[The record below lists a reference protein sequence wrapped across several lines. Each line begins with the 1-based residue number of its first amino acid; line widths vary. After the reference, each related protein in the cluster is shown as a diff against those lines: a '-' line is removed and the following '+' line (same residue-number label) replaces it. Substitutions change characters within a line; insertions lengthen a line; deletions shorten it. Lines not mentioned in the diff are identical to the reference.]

1 MELLREKVVQFY
13 ISIVVMGINMR
24 NIKDMS
30 NAMIKKMNKM
40 VAEIGIINTLDKKT
54 FTVLMTMS
62 KEKTQAYD
70 GKVYIDKVNIMFSII
85 KDDLIEK
92 GYALKG
98 YESITFRRQKYNVI
112 SIGESAYD
120 NRISVKCEILNS
132 DKNNG

>member
-1 MELLREKVVQFY
+1 
-13 ISIVVMGINMR
+13 MGINMR

-112 SIGESAYD
+112 SIGESAYN